1 MFLKNGGIYR
11 INYIGW
17 KTTPMP
23 IIFVLYSGPVGNKI
37 HGLYLNS
44 NTNSRVEFVKFV
56 AALRS
61 LSNIGDRAISN
72 PRALYRT
79 LKKYCPNFIRTS
91 YRTLFRAQVNKFALV
106 SYGLTKPE
114 DYTELERIKN
124 DPGLFQKGTQMMQTR
139 IVNTTVPSKK
149 VGADFYVPASKVQ
162 EKTTVP
168 TAPITTKP
176 EPNQLQQ
183 KNTLPPN
190 QTNIIQRNAGDQIE
204 GY

>member
-17 KTTPMP
+17 KTTPTP

-37 HGLYLNS
+37 HGLYLNA
-44 NTNSRVEFVKFV
+44 NTNSRIEFVRFV
-56 AALRS
+56 AALKS
-61 LSNIGDRAISN
+61 LSNLGDRAIAN

-91 YRTLFRAQVNKFALV
+91 YRTLFRTQVNRFALV

-114 DYTELERIKN
+114 DYSELERIKN
-124 DPGLFQKGTQMMQTR
+124 DSNLFKQGSNTMQMRT
-139 IVNTTVPSKK
+139 VNTVITPKK
-149 VGADFYVPASKVQ
+149 VGADFYVPAQKV
-162 EKTTVP
+162 EAKKV
-168 TAPITTKP
+168 
-176 EPNQLQQ
+176 ENQPAVTPQQ
-183 KNTLPPN
+183 KENLQNKNP
-190 QTNIIQRNAGDQIE
+190 NIIQNNAADQIE